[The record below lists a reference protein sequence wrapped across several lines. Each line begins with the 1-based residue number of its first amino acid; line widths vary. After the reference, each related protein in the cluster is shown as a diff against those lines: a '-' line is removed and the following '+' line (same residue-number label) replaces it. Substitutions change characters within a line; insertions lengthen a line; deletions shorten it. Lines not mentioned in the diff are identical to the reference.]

1 MPSFPRFEMPDF
13 KIPELSFPSFELP
26 KLDLPDV
33 DLPSAEQVA
42 AFARDAAF
50 VGVGLAVMTAE
61 RARELQQ
68 QLVELLTTRFDETRD
83 QLRTG
88 VETIVGKVAETVKS

>member
-13 KIPELSFPSFELP
+13 KIPELSFELP
-26 KLDLPDV
+26 KVDLPDV

-68 QLVELLTTRFDETRD
+68 QV
-83 QLRTG
+83 
-88 VETIVGKVAETVKS
+88 VETLTGAFRRDA